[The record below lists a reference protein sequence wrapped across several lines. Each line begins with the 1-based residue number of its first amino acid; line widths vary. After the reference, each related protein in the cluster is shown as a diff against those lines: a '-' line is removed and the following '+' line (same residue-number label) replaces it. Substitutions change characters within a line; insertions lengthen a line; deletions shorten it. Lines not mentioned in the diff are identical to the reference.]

1 MAQDPDNP
9 EATDADLAEMR
20 PARDALPP
28 ALEPASVL
36 RGGRPKAEVRKVP
49 VAIRLDPPIVD
60 AFEATGPGWQTRMN
74 EALAEAASTLMV
86 ARRLA

>member
-9 EATDADLAEMR
+9 EAADAELAEMR
-20 PARDALPP
+20 PAREVPAP
-28 ALEPASVL
+28 ALDAALVN

-49 VAIRLDPPIVD
+49 VTIRLDPHIVD

-74 EALAEAASTLMV
+74 EAPAEAASKLTV
-86 ARRLA
+86 A